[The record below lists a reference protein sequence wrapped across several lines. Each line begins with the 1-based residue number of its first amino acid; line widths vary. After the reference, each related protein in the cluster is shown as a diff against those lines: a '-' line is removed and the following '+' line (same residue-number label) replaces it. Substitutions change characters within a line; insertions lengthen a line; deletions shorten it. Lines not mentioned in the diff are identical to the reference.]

1 MHGLCTCVI
10 LLFSSV
16 AYKAADVPPGEALL
30 VGPARRM
37 FPALRPPR
45 ECLLLTLFLPP
56 SLKLPPFRAHLAL
69 RRLCAVPLHEHV
81 GSAFL
86 FRSCCHSLSL
96 QPCRLRVSPRS
107 SFHPLLTLFP
117 SEVLKRSSGAS
128 SRTRPLP
135 GLMVPSRSLHPQV
148 FSDRRPISQLVWPP
162 SAPLFPY
169 HVLSSPRCSSFP
181 GLLPKPLPNPPHLK
195 LLPPVYPKQS

>member
-1 MHGLCTCVI
+1 MVFVVPHGGFLEAATINQRKLVLVI
-10 LLFSSV
+10 F
-16 AYKAADVPPGEALL
+16 
-30 VGPARRM
+30 
-37 FPALRPPR
+37 
-45 ECLLLTLFLPP
+45 
-56 SLKLPPFRAHLAL
+56 LKLPPFRAHLAL

-181 GLLPKPLPNPPHLK
+181 GLVSYLSHYQIHPTSNSSL
-195 LLPPVYPKQS
+195 QSTLSKVKSSHTFSRNL